1 MAKRDVEGLLELVL
15 QAARERRASPANP
28 DYVPPEPAPGRTER
42 RDAYGDG
49 KRYFHGRGKSGDS
62 TYTDIDE
69 FTGRRGV
76 AGHFTENPEF
86 ANEFAGASKENLDDY
101 IISEMEGATGL
112 DRKAGAVYPVR
123 LDIKNTFDPRK
134 KEHWDSLDEY
144 WATRKDHPLYAEK
157 IEDLASGRE
166 AFLNSQMGDWGDL
179 ERVNQVI
186 KDVGYDSYYD
196 WENPVFHQPE
206 PNGVAVFDSNKIR
219 SEMANFDPAEADSG
233 NILAGVIPITGGVL
247 ATGLATGSQDS
258 EAGTIKNA
266 QNTFNLVR
274 DPRYFKGAVQFERS
288 AANEGLA
295 LPDYLI
301 EGKKPERNEVSIEDY
316 VGRPFVTAY
325 ADRSRADGKLVSI
338 DGKPLDVPVNFQG
351 GQDFMYLH
359 PNDGLV
365 WASERRPTN
374 AIIRRAQQ
382 LKKESG
388 QDPVFVPWRMAP
400 TGVDH
405 ATMTG
410 EIFISLAQKLPKKRL
425 KQLDEMIRS
434 NMEGKTFRGI
444 EDWPGMDNPEEA
456 MRVWRSVS
464 GPVRKSIQKKIFN
477 TQMREDVGISQ
488 GQLRAL
494 LTQPEQRN
502 AMDYGLQNVG
512 VIESA
517 RGPQPS
523 PHNTYNAGVPGQV
536 EGTFKEKF
544 LSLMDIFPSL
554 AGEEAPFKK
563 AEMAKEYATGTFT
576 EDMVERMLKGNA
588 AREAEALQRGKA
600 NPALLAGIAAA
611 GGAALQSDDSEAA
624 VVPSV
629 LRSITNAVDTDG
641 AVSAGRA
648 TMLGADGRTFA
659 DRGTETVSRIFDDL
673 RSQKEQT
680 GVSVFDET
688 ALGDV
693 SGITARGATPIARY
707 SVPEEYAG
715 SLEQISRASPD
726 LVEIRP
732 DQRGASAFSNAITK
746 AKDENKFGASVYV
759 YPEDEYEGMRLFMT
773 PDGDAG
779 YALKPDGDV
788 VSAFSGGANKG
799 VANNLLLH
807 SIEQGGKK
815 LDAFDTVLPDLYS
828 TMGFRESARIPW
840 DDNEAPPDWDKELF
854 GAFNNGEPDVSFMN
868 YDRGPARPV
877 EERMVDDYGLAAQ
890 MQEDAVRRSQG
901 DFPQRDTEVAGTSVA
916 STQGASAQDWDTSDI
931 DIGDRKRAEMIPYAA
946 AAALPMTQED
956 YRDQFGQYV
965 KDQAKTAWEVGTAPI
980 ESIYR
985 SIVGGGQMAVTGE
998 RNPIID
1004 NPSIQL
1010 TPEQGDAVKRDLG
1023 PLINGIADGVNW
1035 LGDVGYGPV
1044 TSLLETEMMDGR
1056 QFGEQMMGRQQKLS
1070 DWWNGLTP
1078 ETRNRVEG
1086 GAEALT
1092 ILDVVAPAAAAA
1104 MTPRLLRRFSR

>member
-157 IEDLASGRE
+157 IEDLADGRE

-301 EGKKPERNEVSIEDY
+301 EGKTPKRNEVSIEDY

-338 DGKPLDVPVNFQG
+338 DGKPLEVPVNFQG

-359 PNDGLV
+359 PEDGLV

-374 AIIRRAQQ
+374 AIIRRAQK

-444 EDWPGMDNPEEA
+444 KDWPGMDNPEEA

-554 AGEEAPFKK
+554 SGEEAPFKK

-576 EDMVERMLKGNA
+576 EQMVERMLKGNA
-588 AREAEALQRGKA
+588 AREAEASQRGNA
-600 NPALLAGIAAA
+600 SPALLAGIAAA
-611 GGAALQSDDSEAA
+611 GGGAAALQSQDSEAVPVFRNGRWMIDAYHGSPHEFDKFSMQNIGTGEGAQAYGHGLYFADSEDVARNYKDATTA
-624 VVPSV
+624 VQNYSVRGVPSNRIKNPDLQLATQRIAGALDDYEFDTAKAQGTQYLSDALKNV
-629 LRSITNAVDTDG
+629 RRHTESPNFANLTEAEQTKLLNEDRSLNDALEQLKTLQESDIQRSTGSLYNVQIDSDPFQMVQWDAPLNEQPALLRAIDEIPSTYPSPDGGKLSVGDLLRQREERQGRDSVKGGDVMSLLRTELRGEAAASQALLEKGIPGVRYLDGDSRNAGDG
-641 AVSAGRA
+641 SYNYV
-648 TMLGADGRTFA
+648 M
-659 DRGTETVSRIFDDL
+659 FDDEPI
-673 RSQKEQT
+673 SIVE
-680 GVSVFDET
+680 
-688 ALGDV
+688 
-693 SGITARGATPIARY
+693 RGAART
-707 SVPEEYAG
+707 E
-715 SLEQISRASPD
+715 
-726 LVEIRP
+726 
-732 DQRGASAFSNAITK
+732 
-746 AKDENKFGASVYV
+746 
-759 YPEDEYEGMRLFMT
+759 M
-773 PDGDAG
+773 
-779 YALKPDGDV
+779 
-788 VSAFSGGANKG
+788 
-799 VANNLLLH
+799 
-807 SIEQGGKK
+807 
-815 LDAFDTVLPDLYS
+815 LPY
-828 TMGFRESARIPW
+828 T
-840 DDNEAPPDWDKELF
+840 
-854 GAFNNGEPDVSFMN
+854 
-868 YDRGPARPV
+868 
-877 EERMVDDYGLAAQ
+877 
-890 MQEDAVRRSQG
+890 
-901 DFPQRDTEVAGTSVA
+901 
-916 STQGASAQDWDTSDI
+916 
-931 DIGDRKRAEMIPYAA
+931 AA
-946 AAALPMTQED
+946 AGAAAFPFTQED

-1044 TSLLETEMMDGR
+1044 TSLLETEMIDGR